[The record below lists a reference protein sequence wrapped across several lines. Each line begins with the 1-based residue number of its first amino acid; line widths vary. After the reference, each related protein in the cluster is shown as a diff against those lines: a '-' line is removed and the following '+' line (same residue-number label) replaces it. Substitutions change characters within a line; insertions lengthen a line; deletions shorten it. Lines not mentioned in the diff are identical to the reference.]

1 MLQIHSRLAQA
12 MGMNPRHI
20 HIGEIGTAFEF
31 TGKTCKPG
39 ASVPSGMVFVD
50 GTGVGDVGAVVLRD
64 RKHLAQDGMIVVCVN
79 LSSEDGSVI
88 TGPDI
93 ITRGFVYVKES
104 GDLMLELQEVAM
116 EAIERCQRKRI
127 RDWSAIK
134 SAIKNDMGGYLFK
147 TTKRN
152 PMILP
157 VIMEI

>member
-1 MLQIHSRLAQA
+1 
-12 MGMNPRHI
+12 
-20 HIGEIGTAFEF
+20 
-31 TGKTCKPG
+31 
-39 ASVPSGMVFVD
+39 
-50 GTGVGDVGAVVLRD
+50 
-64 RKHLAQDGMIVVCVN
+64 VVCVN
-79 LSSEDGSVI
+79 LSSEDGSVL

-104 GDLMLELQEVAM
+104 EDLMLELQEVAM

-134 SAIKNDMGGYLFK
+134 SAIKNDMSGYLYK

-157 VIMEI
+157 VIMEL